1 MELRQLA
8 SDYGICPIL
17 NGMWQVS
24 GAHGRIDRARA
35 IDIMFAYV
43 DKGLCTW
50 DLADHYG
57 PAEDLIGEFRRR
69 WTGERGTEGLEKVQ
83 AFTKWVPR
91 PTTMTGQIVRDSIEI
106 SLKRMGVDC
115 LDLLQFH
122 WWDYNHSGYL
132 TALKFLEEL
141 QVKSKIRHLGLTNF
155 DTPHLQIIKDRSVPI
170 VSNQVQ
176 FSVID
181 RRPEVAMIPFC
192 AQSGVKILA
201 YGSLCGGLLSE
212 KYLGKPEPRGSLDTA
227 SLRKYKN
234 MIDAWGGW
242 LLFQELLQTL
252 KQIADKH
259 SRPDLP
265 VRIPQ
270 VAVKFVLDRPQV
282 AGVIIGARLSISEH
296 IQENLRILA
305 LQLDAEDNQRI
316 DSFLPRSRNLYQ
328 SIGDCGD
335 EYRR

>member
-1 MELRQLA
+1 MRQLTA
-8 SDYGICPIL
+8 GYHICAIL

-24 GAHGRIDRARA
+24 GAHGKIDRFRA
-35 IDIMFAYV
+35 LESMFAYV
-43 DKGLCTW
+43 SAGLRTW

-57 PAEDLIGEFRRR
+57 PAEDLIGEFRRK
-69 WTGERGTEGLEKVQ
+69 WCEERGSADLDTIQ

-91 PTTMTGQIVRDSIEI
+91 PTTMTAKIVRDNIQI
-106 SLKRMGVDC
+106 SLTRMGVDC

-132 TALKFLEEL
+132 SALDALAEL
-141 QVKSKIRHLGLTNF
+141 QSQGKIRHLGLTNF
-155 DTPHLQIIKDRSVPI
+155 DTPHLQIIKERGLPI

-192 AQSGVKILA
+192 AQHNVKLLA
-201 YGSLCGGLLSE
+201 YGTLCGGLLSE

-234 MIDAWGGW
+234 MIDVWGGW
-242 LLFQELLQTL
+242 GLFQELLQTL
-252 KQIADKH
+252 KRIADRH
-259 SRPDLP
+259 SRPDLTFG
-265 VRIPQ
+265 IPQ
-270 VAVKFVLDRPQV
+270 VAVKFILDRPQV
-282 AGVIIGARLSISEH
+282 AGVIIGARLGISEH
-296 IQENLRILA
+296 IQENLQI
-305 LQLDAEDNQRI
+305 LQLHLDPEDNQQI
-316 DSFLPRSRNLYQ
+316 DSFLCRCRNLYQ
-328 SIGDCGD
+328 VIGDCGD